1 MRNKVLLGIGVAVAV
16 AGYVL
21 SKQYKGCLKRIVN
34 RFPDAHTK
42 LNKIKEFNKGVK

>member
-1 MRNKVLLGIGVAVAV
+1 MRNKILLGIGSAIV
-16 AGYVL
+16 GYCL
-21 SKQYKGCLKRIVN
+21 LKQYKSNIDRLTN

>member
-1 MRNKVLLGIGVAVAV
+1 MRNKILLGIGVAV

-21 SKQYKGCLKRIVN
+21 SKQYKGCLKRIMN

-42 LNKIKEFNKGVK
+42 LSKIKEFDKGVK